1 MNVPGEFA
9 KEFATFPAALQKLV
23 EAELKSGNSV
33 TAIEHGFPAAPCGAS
48 IKLARPVAA
57 ERRKSGDGLS
67 FYERNYPNYAG
78 EFTTPE
84 RHFFVLE
91 PPLPLE
97 PYPDMDAIR
106 RAAQGKPDALTQL
119 AQRETGSSLQIG
131 AEHLRA
137 SFAEPVRPPRR
148 ALTSTETATG
158 ATRLLHFRD
167 ERPPQEVQFELER
180 RLMTLFVPTM
190 ENGRLIMRAQANVV
204 GGRYFFVLCFEAAL
218 LLTNCYS
225 LRVETSW
232 AEQAATHHD
241 YYRKTSESWFQHW
254 TRDFQPANPPKANAR
269 STGRYQKLCA
279 AALQAEA
286 HLDNIPAIQQS
297 IIAALKRGGRFT
309 TAHKEGGT
317 NIFWQSG
324 RFVRSDYGDYPDEQK
339 FTDEA
344 AFLKMLYQFC
354 HWDVSRNA
362 GPDKWSE
369 FDAWKLI
376 LRRLRK

>member
-9 KEFATFPAALQKLV
+9 KEFATFPAALRKLV
-23 EAELKSGNSV
+23 EAELESGN
-33 TAIEHGFPAAPCGAS
+33 TIAAIEHGFPAAPCGAS
-48 IKLARPVAA
+48 IKLTRPVNAQ
-57 ERRKSGDGLS
+57 RRKSGNGLS
-67 FYERNYPNYAG
+67 FYERNHPNYAG
-78 EFTTPE
+78 EFTTTE

-91 PPLPLE
+91 PPNPPPPE
-97 PYPDMDAIR
+97 PDMDAIR
-106 RAAQGKPDALTQL
+106 KAFEPKPDPLVRL
-119 AQRETGSSLQIG
+119 AERCVGSSVEIAPGQSSLSSKAI
-131 AEHLRA
+131 
-137 SFAEPVRPPRR
+137 VC
-148 ALTSTETATG
+148 TETATG
-158 ATRLLHFRD
+158 ATRLLHFQD
-167 ERPPQEVQFELER
+167 ERPPHEIQFELER

-190 ENGRLIMRAQANVV
+190 ENGRLIMRAQANVA
-204 GGRYFFVLCFEAAL
+204 GGRYFFELCFEAAL

-225 LRVETSW
+225 LRAETSW

-241 YYRKTSESWFQHW
+241 YYRKTSDSWFQHW
-254 TRDFQPANPPKANAR
+254 TRDLQPANPPKANAG

-286 HLDNIPAIQQS
+286 HLDTIPAIQQS

-362 GPDKWSE
+362 GPDKRSE